1 MYHYELFYKPLYKP
15 NQVILGTGRT
25 AITSGWTEI
34 KTVAN
39 RFKKI
44 EFAVIGQ
51 LYSPTR
57 GIGVLARNLIANPKS
72 ATWL

>member
-39 RFKKI
+39 RFKKLNLRSLVSYTAQPGES
-44 EFAVIGQ
+44 EFLQ
-51 LYSPTR
+51 ET
-57 GIGVLARNLIANPKS
+57 
-72 ATWL
+72 